1 MVVAGRYPTLS
12 ITNSKKTG
20 VQEARAS
27 TTKPMTDG
35 PLFVTTQDFT
45 ATHSLAKRVETAL
58 ESLPNNVIEEIQV
71 RTALSR
77 HGRHAFPVVPTCPRS
92 TSPFAAPSLV
102 SPHCGKGPSQ
112 HHPPPM
118 TDLSRG

>member
-58 ESLPNNVIEEIQV
+58 ESLPNNVIEEVEV
-71 RTALSR
+71 RA
-77 HGRHAFPVVPTCPRS
+77 GRRGSCHD
-92 TSPFAAPSLV
+92 
-102 SPHCGKGPSQ
+102 
-112 HHPPPM
+112 HPP
-118 TDLSRG
+118 SCRHRGQLAIPCRPDEGKSVHMCLD